1 MHHTKARTYA
11 RMHAHL
17 PGVEVHGSEPARVGG
32 LHKEVERLRLVNEGA
47 AVGGHVDQHA
57 LLDLPRGLVQ
67 EAKVGRD
74 LGDALHRPARHR
86 RHYMATYDAS
96 DMLCLCE
103 RYVCPQIIWGIHLSL
118 YFDTGAPA
126 LNSLYTC

>member
-47 AVGGHVDQHA
+47 ALGGHVDDDA
-57 LLDLPRGLVQ
+57 LLHLPRGLVHL
-67 EAKVGRD
+67 AHLVRVRVVGVG
-74 LGDALHRPARHR
+74 LG
-86 RHYMATYDAS
+86 
-96 DMLCLCE
+96 
-103 RYVCPQIIWGIHLSL
+103 
-118 YFDTGAPA
+118 
-126 LNSLYTC
+126 